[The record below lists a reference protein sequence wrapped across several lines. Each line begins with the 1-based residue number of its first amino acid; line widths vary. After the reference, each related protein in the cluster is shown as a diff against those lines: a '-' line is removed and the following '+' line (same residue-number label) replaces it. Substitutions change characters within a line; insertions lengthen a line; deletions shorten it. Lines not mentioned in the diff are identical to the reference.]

1 MRLKLVTVPNK
12 LLRQKSSPF
21 DTFTSKDEQFLANL
35 AETLLQKNDPPGV
48 GLSAVQVGE
57 LKRVFV
63 TYLPPLFDLGQ
74 NAKNTPKSEIK
85 FFINPEIIDHSGQT
99 TLGDNP
105 KTPALEGC
113 LSVPALYGPVSRYQ
127 TVKVKY
133 QTLGDAEVKKF
144 MHAAG
149 PHEVGA
155 STAKTSIIEGFLQ
168 TLPRALAGYPS
179 LWTIVKTNKGN
190 KRMKILSFQAL
201 DTRHQALNIVQLEGQ
216 TPSLY
221 KQIKN
226 QLTI

>member
-1 MRLKLVTVPNK
+1 MRLKLITVPNK
-12 LLRQKSSPF
+12 QLRQKSSPF

-35 AETLLQKNDPPGV
+35 AETLLQKDDPPGV

-74 NAKNTPKSEIK
+74 NAKNTPKPELK

-99 TLGDNP
+99 TLGDDP

-155 STAKTSIIEGFLQ
+155 STLNFDLE
-168 TLPRALAGYPS
+168 S
-179 LWTIVKTNKGN
+179 LVEKVDIFSNFYARV
-190 KRMKILSFQAL
+190 IQHEY
-201 DTRHQALNIVQLEGQ
+201 DHLEGILF
-216 TPSLY
+216 TDHIKTDNHGLY
-221 KQIKN
+221 FDQGN
-226 QLTI
+226 QLVEVTNPDELIQW